1 MKTQMFRYIIKRT
14 LISLCTLVCVF
25 LFVFFAARLTGNPF
39 EVMYPEGM
47 EPGQLEQYNE
57 EYGLDMN
64 FAHQFTE
71 YIKNVLHGDFG
82 ISLVKKR
89 PVTEVFLER
98 AAETLKLGLIAFIIS
113 VLVGVSLGIFMAV
126 SQDNRISKLINH
138 IISALYAVPGF
149 VIAIILIMIF
159 GYYLNVLP
167 TFGGGSPSHYVMP
180 VICLSVKPI
189 ISITRHVSNGIK
201 ETLSQ
206 DYIRT
211 AVAKGIGKRRVILNH
226 AFRNALIPT
235 LTIIGIVVVD
245 IITGS
250 MVVETVFSWPGI
262 GMTLV
267 SAVMDRDFPLIQFG
281 VVFLSA
287 IVIFVNYILDILYMV
302 VDPRIEKGGINE

>member
-1 MKTQMFRYIIKRT
+1 MKTQMFRYILKRT
-14 LISLCTLVCVF
+14 LISLCTLICVF

-57 EYGLDMN
+57 EYGLDQN
-64 FAHQFTE
+64 FVQQFTE
-71 YIKNVLHGDFG
+71 YIKNVVHGDFG

-89 PVTEVFLER
+89 PVTDVFFER
-98 AAETLKLGLIAFIIS
+98 AAETLKLGLIAFVIS
-113 VLVGVSLGIFMAV
+113 VVIGVSLGIFMAV
-126 SQDNRISKLINH
+126 SQDNLISKIVNH

-159 GYYLNVLP
+159 GYYLHALP
-167 TFGGGSPSHYVMP
+167 TFGGGSPAHYVMP

-211 AVAKGIGKRRVILNH
+211 AVAKGIGKRKVILNH

-287 IVIFVNYILDILYMV
+287 IVIFVNYILDILYMI
-302 VDPRIEKGGINE
+302 VDPRIEKGGAN

>member
-1 MKTQMFRYIIKRT
+1 MKTQMFRYILKRT
-14 LISLCTLVCVF
+14 LISLCTLICVF

-57 EYGLDMN
+57 EYGLDQN
-64 FAHQFTE
+64 FVQQFTE
-71 YIKNVLHGDFG
+71 YIKNVVHGDFG

-89 PVTEVFLER
+89 PVTDVFFER
-98 AAETLKLGLIAFIIS
+98 AAETLKLGLIAFVIS
-113 VLVGVSLGIFMAV
+113 VVIGVSLGIFMAV
-126 SQDNRISKLINH
+126 SQDNLISKIVNH

-159 GYYLNVLP
+159 GYYLHALP
-167 TFGGGSPSHYVMP
+167 TFGGGAPAHYVMP

-211 AVAKGIGKRRVILNH
+211 AVAKGIGKRKVILNH

-287 IVIFVNYILDILYMV
+287 IVIFVNYILDILYMI
-302 VDPRIEKGGINE
+302 VDPRIEKGGAN